1 MGRGIVLKCINC
13 GQPCEEEQLNCASCQ
28 RNLDNEQ
35 EEGSSLID
43 KELEVY
49 VGETISV
56 LQKGNGILRISGL
69 LGGAGMVGLLF
80 SI

>member
-13 GQPCEEEQLNCASCQ
+13 GQSCEEEQLNCASCQ

-43 KELEVY
+43 KDICR
-49 VGETISV
+49 ETISV
-56 LQKGNGILRISGL
+56 LQKEMGT
-69 LGGAGMVGLLF
+69 
-80 SI
+80 